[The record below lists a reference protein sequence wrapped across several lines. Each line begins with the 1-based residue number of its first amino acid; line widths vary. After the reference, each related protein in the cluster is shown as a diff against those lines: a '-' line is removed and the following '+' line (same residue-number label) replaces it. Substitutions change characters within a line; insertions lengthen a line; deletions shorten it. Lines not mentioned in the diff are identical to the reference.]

1 MRKSQIILL
10 SAFAF
15 VILAVAGGV
24 IAARIIA
31 AQIESGRYSVAAAT
45 QSAGQQVSRHP
56 DLSGFS
62 KIDAR
67 GDWNLTVTRGDK
79 WDVMLSY
86 PDDMQKHLGAH
97 VEGDR
102 LVLQSRRGRN
112 GFGWFFGGH
121 GNKVKA
127 TIVMP
132 ELTAA
137 NLADSTVFTLAG
149 FKGDDL
155 DIRVSGGSNIKGRD
169 SAYKKL
175 NLVVS
180 GAANVDF
187 ADVVTDDAHV
197 VLSGVGN
204 VVLNM
209 NGGTLSGRISGVGS
223 LRYHGKVAS
232 QDVAVSGVS
241 SIQPVD

>member
-15 VILAVAGGV
+15 VVLLVTGGV
-24 IAARIIA
+24 IATRIIV
-31 AQIESGRYSVAAAT
+31 AQIESSRYSGAAAARP
-45 QSAGQQVSRHP
+45 AGQQVSRHP
-56 DLSGFS
+56 DVSGFS

-67 GDWNLTVTRGDK
+67 GDWDLAVTRGDK

-86 PDDMQKHLGAH
+86 PDGMQKHLSAH

-102 LVLQSRRGRN
+102 LVLQSEHI
-112 GFGWFFGGH
+112 GFGFFFGGH
-121 GNKVKA
+121 QGKVKA

-132 ELTAA
+132 ELTAVD
-137 NLADSTVFTLAG
+137 LSDSTTVNLAG

-155 DIRVSGGSNIKGRD
+155 EIRVSGSSNLRGRD

-180 GAANVDF
+180 GAANVNF

-209 NGGTLSGRISGVGS
+209 NGGTLSGQISGVGS

-232 QDVAVSGVS
+232 QNVAVSGVS
-241 SIQPVD
+241 SVQPLD